1 MTNQPIMALDCDGVL
16 LDYNLAYA
24 GAWERAF
31 GVYPREMD
39 PQAYWPMDRW
49 EVERLSGERLEQLRA
64 AFDEHFWAAI
74 PAIEGAVEACHL
86 LKEQGYRLVCV
97 TALSPGFAAA
107 RQSNLLSQGFPI
119 DTVIATDNV
128 GKGSSPKAYALHALM
143 PVAFVDD
150 YLPYMVGVQEDI
162 HRALI
167 QRAVNGTPNTGEH
180 LHGVSSTHIS
190 LLEFARWWTT
200 KSKQK

>member
-1 MTNQPIMALDCDGVL
+1 MTNQQIIGLDCDGVL

-24 GAWERAF
+24 SAWKRAF
-31 GVYPREMD
+31 GVFPRERD

-49 EVERLSGERLEQLRA
+49 EVERLSGEGLEQLRTV
-64 AFDEHFWAAI
+64 FDERFWATI
-74 PAIEGAVEACHL
+74 PAIEGAVEACHI
-86 LKEQGYRLVCV
+86 LKGTGYRLVCV
-97 TALSPGFAAA
+97 TALSDRFAAA
-107 RQSNLLSQGFPI
+107 RQTNLRNLGFPI
-119 DTVIATDNV
+119 DAVVAVDNV
-128 GKGSSPKAYALHALM
+128 GKGRSPKADALHALK

-150 YLPYMVGVQEDI
+150 YLSFMVGVQASI

-180 LHGVSSTHIS
+180 LKGVSSTHIS
-190 LLEFARWWTT
+190 LLEFARWWTM

>member
-1 MTNQPIMALDCDGVL
+1 MALDGDGVL
-16 LDYNLAYA
+16 FDYNLAYA
-24 GAWERAF
+24 NAWERAF
-31 GVYPREMD
+31 GVPPRERD

-49 EVERLSGERLEQLRA
+49 EVERLSAERLEQLRA
-64 AFDEHFWAAI
+64 AFDEHFWATI

-86 LKEQGYRLVCV
+86 LKQQGYRLVCV
-97 TALSPGFAAA
+97 TALSAGFAAA
-107 RQSNLLSQGFPI
+107 RQRNLLDLGFPI

-128 GKGSSPKAYALHALM
+128 GKGCSPKADALHALG

-150 YLPYMVGVQEDI
+150 YLPYMVGIQANI

-167 QRAVNGTPNTGEH
+167 QRAANGTPNTGEH
-180 LHGVSSTHIS
+180 LQGVSSTHIN
-190 LLEFARWWTT
+190 LLEFARWWAT